1 MKLPDIEIIK
11 VLNFQELNDK
21 HNIEISNI
29 SNNITVSE
37 IYESDISYSFRI
49 YENGWTIKFYE
60 LKKWEGLLDDGSAS
74 GVAAP
79 FGLMLI

>member
-1 MKLPDIEIIK
+1 MKLPNIEIIR
-11 VLNFQELNDK
+11 VLNIQELNDK

-37 IYESDISYSFRI
+37 IYESDISYSFRN

-60 LKKWEGLLDDGSAS
+60 LKK
-74 GVAAP
+74 
-79 FGLMLI
+79 

>member
-1 MKLPDIEIIK
+1 MKLPNIEIIR
-11 VLNFQELNDK
+11 VLNIQELNDK

-60 LKKWEGLLDDGSAS
+60 LKK
-74 GVAAP
+74 
-79 FGLMLI
+79 